1 MFGTEDLAVLAA
13 PSIAHMVHSSID
25 QSVGDSLLKMTVRVG
40 AAAYVR
46 QNEAVLARD
55 DLLPILATTC
65 VPANVVVGGA
75 DMKIPLA
82 CSEELS
88 NGIANSKL
96 YVIPQCGHLPPI
108 ERPAVV
114 AELIRN
120 WLRDS

>member
-1 MFGTEDLAVLAA
+1 
-13 PSIAHMVHSSID
+13 MVHSSID

-40 AAAYVR
+40 AAAYVG

-55 DLLPILATTC
+55 DLLPILATIC